1 MDKEV
6 QGFNV
11 VRLIF
16 ECYTEESLKSGTR
29 TERTGDETVRYKIT
43 DDTVIEHLTT
53 KQFLSDIKTEQDLT
67 KY

>member
-29 TERTGDETVRYKIT
+29 TGRTGDETVRYKIT
-43 DDTVIEHLTT
+43 DDTVI
-53 KQFLSDIKTEQDLT
+53 
-67 KY
+67 